1 MLKGWQIIGKDSVID
16 SVEDLEEQL
25 LLNRGIKTAKEKEEF
40 FNPKLEDY
48 EKDFELSGINAAKKR
63 IEKAIEDK
71 ELIIVY
77 GDYDV
82 DGLCGAAI
90 LYLGLTSLGAKV
102 LPYIPHREKEGYGL
116 SKGGLKYVKEEGAS
130 LVITVDN
137 GIVAIEQAK
146 LAKKMGLDLI
156 ITDHHLPLEDKPE
169 ALSIVHSTKMC
180 GASVGWCLVKSLISE
195 EKALELLDL
204 VALATV
210 GDLATLTG
218 VNRALVKEGLKKLNK
233 TKRVGLLALMK
244 DSGLELGNLSTYH
257 LGYILGPRLNAKGRL
272 EHALDALRL
281 LCTKDMEKAKKL
293 AKMLS
298 ETNNQKK
305 QLVEDAILEAK
316 EMIRISHLGGG
327 MQKKILIL
335 HSKKWIPGIVGLVAG
350 RICEEYKVPTIAI
363 SLGGIESKGSARSIK
378 GVNIIETIR
387 QCSEILLAVG
397 GHPQAAG
404 FTIETSKIEIFKSKL
419 EELMGQAVIE
429 EGKSSEVEALVDTKK
444 ISKKWLDVLG
454 KFEPFGISNPKPLL
468 AAGDVFLSDL
478 RTVGNGKHL
487 KGKADGLDLIAF
499 GKGELINTL
508 NGGQPNNLV
517 FYLELD
523 QFNGMDK
530 LQLKIL
536 DIQY

>member
-82 DGLCGAAI
+82 DGLCGTAI

-116 SKGGLKYVKEEGAS
+116 SKEGLKYVKEEGAS

-156 ITDHHLPLEDKPE
+156 ITDHHLPLEEKPE

-180 GASVGWCLVKSLISE
+180 GASVGWCLVKSLISG